1 LTFLLVSVKVF
12 PMNATF
18 AVIATGGKQYLVQ
31 TDTLVK
37 VEKLDGKEGDIV
49 NITDVL
55 LVGEGENAIIGKP
68 NVPGAVVV
76 MEIVKQGRAKK
87 VTGVKFKAK
96 KRIKVGFGH
105 RQPFTELKIKE
116 IKSE

>member
-1 LTFLLVSVKVF
+1 
-12 PMNATF
+12 MNATF
-18 AVIATGGKQYLVQ
+18 AVIATGGKQYLIK

-37 VEKLDGKEGDIV
+37 VEKLEGKAGDIV

-55 LVGEGENAIIGKP
+55 LIGEGENAIIGKP
-68 NVPGAVVV
+68 YVQGAVVV
-76 MEIVKQGRAKK
+76 MEIVNQGRAKK

-96 KRIKVGFGH
+96 KRVKVAFGH